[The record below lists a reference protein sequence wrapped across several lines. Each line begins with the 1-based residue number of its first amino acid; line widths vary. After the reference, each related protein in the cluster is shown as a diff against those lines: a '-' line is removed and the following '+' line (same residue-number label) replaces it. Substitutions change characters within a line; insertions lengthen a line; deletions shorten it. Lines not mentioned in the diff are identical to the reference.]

1 MLPSCA
7 LANIVENHKLCPQSI
22 DVHPPEE
29 LRPCKRRSGQMLGL
43 SSSSAPS
50 WHPPLGCWGHHCLTC
65 CLEIWATSPLS
76 TAQQTPAVR
85 KSAQTALL
93 QGLVLNGARSPRGWG
108 AWLHSC
114 CTASYFSPSSSP
126 HTETERVAVHR
137 SHLPIA
143 VLRSPEQSKAS
154 AGGGSDNCIEPV
166 SPPDGVGEAE
176 HAKSATYPILYR
188 EGEQLDQRYCAAIPT
203 LTSTQS
209 TTPSLGPIPAEL
221 EALLLAALIIMQ
233 RGQLA
238 PTSHP
243 WSWPLRCAS

>member
-7 LANIVENHKLCPQSI
+7 LANIVENHKPCPQSI
-22 DVHPPEE
+22 DVPPSGGIASLQTQEWTDAGAE
-29 LRPCKRRSGQMLGL
+29 LQRCSLASPGMLGAL
-43 SSSSAPS
+43 LPGVL
-50 WHPPLGCWGHHCLTC
+50 PG
-65 CLEIWATSPLS
+65 IWAASPLS
-76 TAQQTPAVR
+76 AAQQTPAIR

-93 QGLVLNGARSPRGWG
+93 RGLVLNGAMSPRGWG

-114 CTASYFSPSSSP
+114 CIASYFSPSPSP

-137 SHLPIA
+137 SHLPVAI
-143 VLRSPEQSKAS
+143 LRSPEQSKAS

-221 EALLLAALIIMQ
+221 EALLFAALIIVQ

-238 PTSHP
+238 PSTHP
-243 WSWPLRCAS
+243 RSWPLHCSS